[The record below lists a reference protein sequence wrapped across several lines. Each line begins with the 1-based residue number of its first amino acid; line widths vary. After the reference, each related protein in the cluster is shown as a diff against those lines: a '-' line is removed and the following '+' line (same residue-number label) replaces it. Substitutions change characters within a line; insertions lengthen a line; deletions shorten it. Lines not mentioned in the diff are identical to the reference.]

1 MFSLKCLFTLVVCG
15 KTVRRYTDVRLIRT
29 TLFVTLVANIDS
41 AHVAAN
47 VPNTRAELEET
58 VPCSRIS
65 AGGGACLAS
74 LLALALISAPLSANA
89 AELQRVSPANIA
101 IDRYDNLL
109 TRVEPVLSF
118 AEVAVAD
125 ARRQPELNI
134 PVTDTELSEQ
144 SSKIVD
150 EYRRA
155 CHALAIAQRNL
166 EDATMRRSFYDLPS
180 ADLATCIGPIFQTW
194 LSVRKERK

>member
-1 MFSLKCLFTLVVCG
+1 G
-15 KTVRRYTDVRLIRT
+15 G
-29 TLFVTLVANIDS
+29 
-41 AHVAAN
+41 
-47 VPNTRAELEET
+47 
-58 VPCSRIS
+58 
-65 AGGGACLAS
+65 GGGACLAS
-74 LLALALISAPLSANA
+74 LLALALVSAPLSANA

-101 IDRYDNLL
+101 IDRYGNLL
-109 TRVEPVLSF
+109 TRVEPLFSF

-155 CHALAIAQRNL
+155 CRALAIAQRNL
-166 EDATMRRSFYDLPS
+166 EDATMRRSFL
-180 ADLATCIGPIFQTW
+180 
-194 LSVRKERK
+194 

>member
-15 KTVRRYTDVRLIRT
+15 KTYGGYTDVRLIRT

-41 AHVAAN
+41 AQVAAN

-58 VPCSRIS
+58 VPYSRIS

-74 LLALALISAPLSANA
+74 LLASALVSAPLSANA

-109 TRVEPVLSF
+109 TRVNPLLSF

-125 ARRQPELNI
+125 ARQQPELNI
-134 PVTDTELSEQ
+134 LVTDKELSEPNP
-144 SSKIVD
+144 KIVD

-155 CHALAIAQRNL
+155 CRALAIAQRNL
-166 EDATMRRSFYDLPS
+166 EDATMRRSFL
-180 ADLATCIGPIFQTW
+180 
-194 LSVRKERK
+194 